1 MDGRAVLILPFVMSR
16 KVFKNYKDASME
28 AEEIDYFL
36 LHQANDRMLDKM
48 SKNWVSLERK
58 SQQI

>member
-1 MDGRAVLILPFVMSR
+1 
-16 KVFKNYKDASME
+16 ME

-48 SKNWVSLERK
+48 SKKLGVSREK
-58 SQQI
+58 NPSKYDGIWEH

>member
-1 MDGRAVLILPFVMSR
+1 
-16 KVFKNYKDASME
+16 ME

-48 SKNWVSLERK
+48 SKTGYLWERK
-58 SQQI
+58 SQQYDGIWEH